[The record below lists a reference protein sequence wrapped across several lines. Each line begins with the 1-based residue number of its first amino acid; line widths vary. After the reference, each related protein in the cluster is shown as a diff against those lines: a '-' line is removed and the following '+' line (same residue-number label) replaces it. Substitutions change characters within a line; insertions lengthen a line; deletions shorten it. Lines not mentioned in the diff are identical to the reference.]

1 MHAACKILDSAMGY
15 EAFMDGNGDVEG
27 DYALVAL
34 NPLGCPTD
42 KHNFP
47 YLGNLHKKHEGKT
60 HACLVQP
67 NSPDSEVAVT

>member
-1 MHAACKILDSAMGY
+1 MGY

-34 NPLGCPTD
+34 NPLACPTD

-47 YLGNLHKKHEGKT
+47 YLGNLHRKHEGKT
-60 HACLVQP
+60 HVCLVQP
-67 NSPDSEVAVT
+67 NSPDSKVAVT